1 MNIAFISYSRANIDV
16 AMDILKRLEKYP
28 YPQEMV
34 AEENRPE
41 DPTYVR
47 KVFLDVTDLPV
58 STSDFN
64 EHIRKNLEE
73 SRYLIVIC
81 SKDAVQSDYVK
92 LEIDYFLS
100 THDNNADLIV
110 AVYVDKILSGMH
122 PVIDHIVA
130 TRNCPIY
137 VTGKGAAGEVG
148 RKYCFYHILEFLL
161 KVDFDKLYNRYVN
174 YKRRKRR
181 RKAMAYNIVLA
192 VIICALAWGWYSQIK
207 RTQTE
212 HARVQFEM
220 GIFPYSLVVGYVDNF
235 LQPVLEAIRDEDSS
249 KVVIITMPNTYDELN
264 DSTRFRMYKDYL
276 DSHYPTDTIFVSH
289 IAVPGRKRGA
299 SVAEIHFTESD
310 QSILYD
316 NVRTVVA
323 FKSVIDYK
331 LSDQNPVSIPHTMT
345 PDWFTRYYTQSF
357 IEQANTRLDDL
368 SRRCCF
374 VRDTF
379 EFENALNSIGVAK
392 KEE

>member
-1 MNIAFISYSRANIDV
+1 MNIAFISYSRADIEV
-16 AMDILKRLEKYP
+16 AIDILKRLEKYP

-41 DPTYVR
+41 DPKYVR

-58 STSDFN
+58 STSDFS

-81 SKDAVQSDYVK
+81 SKDAAQSDYVK
-92 LEIDYFLS
+92 REIDYFLS
-100 THDNNADLIV
+100 THNNNADLIV
-110 AVYVDKILSGMH
+110 AVYVDKILSGLH

-137 VTGKGAAGEVG
+137 VTGKGEAGEVG

-181 RKAMAYNIVLA
+181 RRAIALNIVL
-192 VIICALAWGWYSQIK
+192 IIIFCALAWGWYSQRK
-207 RTQTE
+207 RAQTE
-212 HARVQFEM
+212 HARVKFEM

-235 LQPVLEAIRDEDSS
+235 LQPVLEAIRDEDPS
-249 KVVIITMPNTYDELN
+249 KVVIISMPNTYDELN
-264 DSTRFRMYKDYL
+264 DSARFRMYKNYL
-276 DSHYPTDTIFVSH
+276 DSHYQMDTIFVSH
-289 IAVPGRKRGA
+289 MAVPGRKRGA
-299 SVAEIHFTESD
+299 SVAEIHFNEDNKTV
-310 QSILYD
+310 LYD

-323 FKSVIDYK
+323 FKAVIDYK
-331 LSDQNPVSIPHTMT
+331 LSDENPVAVPSSMT
-345 PDWFTRYYTQSF
+345 PDWFTQYYTQSF
-357 IEQANTRLDDL
+357 IEQANTRLGDL
-368 SRRCCF
+368 SRRCRF
-374 VRDTF
+374 VKDTL
-379 EFENALNSIGVAK
+379 EFEEALHSVGVVRMD
-392 KEE
+392 E